1 MNSSHSPP
9 CSSVPPGHAAHDPRA
24 NAFITRRGAVVT
36 RGPFGVL
43 TFSAITL
50 IALKVAVIGGIVAA
64 IALVLFVVVL
74 IGRL

>member
-1 MNSSHSPP
+1 M
-9 CSSVPPGHAAHDPRA
+9 
-24 NAFITRRGAVVT
+24 VT